1 MFPRVLDRDESEAL
15 VLSPIMKVTQTV
27 TDHKRVLTN
36 EGADYNIVWYE
47 LFKILLTYISHKL
60 TGQACFV
67 VRTPLFSSCQKYK
80 LYITFK

>member
-15 VLSPIMKVTQTV
+15 VLSPIKKVTQTV

-60 TGQACFV
+60 TAN
-67 VRTPLFSSCQKYK
+67 K
-80 LYITFK
+80 LTVMS